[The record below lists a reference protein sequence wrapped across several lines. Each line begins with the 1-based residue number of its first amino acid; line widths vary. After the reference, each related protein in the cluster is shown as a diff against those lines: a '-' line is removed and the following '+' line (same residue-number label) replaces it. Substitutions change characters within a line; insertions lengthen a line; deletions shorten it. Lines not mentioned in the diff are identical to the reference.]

1 MAHSTR
7 LWVAV
12 AALTFAVS
20 AAAHAQS
27 TTTGSLTGTLT
38 DASGGVLPGATVTLS
53 GPNIQG
59 TRLDTTDGQG
69 TYHFRNLPPGRGYRV
84 AAALSGFREA
94 VQDNIQVLLGQEGS
108 VNLTLAPAGVTEQV
122 EVTAATPLVD
132 VSSTSAGVNITSNLF
147 ETLPSARGFQQLTAI
162 APGVALDMG
171 DHDRRFSDS
180 PTVGA
185 SSAPENNYIIDG
197 LSVTDPRYGT
207 SGANLTMN
215 FVQEVQ
221 VLTSGFQAEYGR
233 STGGVFNVVT
243 KSGGNEFHGDVFNYN
258 RSKSWTDADLERR
271 RNKELTTFADQIASY
286 DVGGS
291 IGGPILRDKVWFFG
305 AYGPIRRTNHLGSQI
320 EDSVPIDTSGREF
333 DRDSDVYAGK
343 VTWTPRSSHT
353 LVFSTFGDPTQENGW
368 LAGSTTG
375 NNTPNADETSA
386 LRVIDSGG
394 HNYGVKYT
402 GVLGSNWLL
411 DLSVGQHRQRAGTE
425 AATDAGRRI
434 PRQIDET
441 FALFEHG
448 GFTRLQDD
456 AASRTAFAGRI
467 TSLIGAHDLRYGV
480 DMELNDY
487 DSETQETWYRF
498 FGPQFASEG
507 FGSYIQE
514 RNYTLAGKGSTRS
527 TAFFAQDS
535 WRATSNVTVNLG
547 LRYEIQRLDSANDV
561 AIGGRSDADINTC
574 VVDLQCR
581 TVNGLSLNNNWA
593 PRLGVSWDPL
603 GTGKSKIYGFW
614 GRFYEAIPLDMNIRA
629 INGEDYI
636 ITQYVI
642 PQTLTSDNWFNPN
655 GSPLAINGPWQ
666 VRRVSELTA
675 ITPLDEDLKSQFE
688 DQLIFGAEYQFR
700 PAWSVGARFINRE
713 LRRIIEDIGTFTN
726 PEDPLELTGYVIGN
740 PGEGFFG
747 APFDQPSRSYNALEL
762 TLTRAF
768 ADRWHLNSSFV
779 YARARGN
786 HEGLYM
792 SGYDQLDPNITALY
806 DIPSF
811 LPNSDGRLRSDKPY
825 QFKMFG
831 AYTFDWGLT
840 LSEGFLLSAGVP
852 ISAQGPE
859 IVNGYGD
866 GTIFLQERGSQGRT
880 PAYWNVDFHA
890 DYRLPIARLGAG
902 RNISVILDIFN
913 LFNSNE
919 ILERDQDYTY
929 EGDENFHLWAD
940 ESNLDEFGN
949 PRFNSSLPASP
960 FYKQSSLRQS
970 PRAMQVG
977 FKFTF

>member
-1 MAHSTR
+1 MAQSTR

-12 AALTFAVS
+12 AALVLAIP
-20 AAAHAQS
+20 AMAHAQGA
-27 TTTGSLTGTLT
+27 TTGGLTGTLT
-38 DASGGVLPGATVTLS
+38 DTSGGVLPGATVTLS
-53 GPNIQG
+53 GPNVQG
-59 TRLDTTDGQG
+59 TRTDTTDGQG
-69 TYHFRNLPPGRGYRV
+69 TYHFRNLPPGRGYKIT
-84 AAALSGFREA
+84 ANLSGFREA
-94 VQDNIQVLLGQEGS
+94 VQDNVQVLLGQEGS
-108 VNLTLAPAGVTEQV
+108 VNLTLSPGGVSEQV

-132 VSSTSAGVNITSNLF
+132 VSSTAGGVNITSNLF
-147 ETLPSARGFQQLTAI
+147 ETLPSARGFQQLTAM

-180 PTVGA
+180 PTVGG

-243 KSGGNEFHGDVFNYN
+243 KSGGNEFHGDIFNYN
-258 RSKSWTDADLERR
+258 RSKSWTDADLVRR
-271 RNKELTTFADQIASY
+271 QNKQLTTFADQIGSY

-305 AYGPIRRTNHLGSQI
+305 AYGPIRRTNYLGSQI
-320 EDSVPIDTSGREF
+320 QDGVPIDTSGRKF

-353 LVFSTFGDPTQENGW
+353 LVFSTFGDPTEENGW

-386 LRVIDSGG
+386 LRIVTSGG
-394 HNYGVKYT
+394 YNYGGKYT
-402 GVLGSNWLL
+402 GVLGSNLLL
-411 DLSVGQHRQRAGTE
+411 DLSAGHHRQRAGTS
-425 AATDAGRRI
+425 AATDAGRVI

-456 AASRTAFAGRI
+456 TATRTSFAGRV

-480 DMELNDY
+480 DMELNNY
-487 DSETQETWYRF
+487 DSATQETWFRF
-498 FGPQFASEG
+498 FGDSFASEG
-507 FGSYIQE
+507 WNSYIQE

-527 TAFFAQDS
+527 TAFFVQDS
-535 WRATSNVTVNLG
+535 WRATPNVTVNLG
-547 LRYEIQRLDSANDV
+547 LRYEAQRLGSANDV
-561 AIGGRSDADINTC
+561 AIGGQSDVDAC
-574 VVDLQCR
+574 VVNLECR
-581 TVNGLSLNNNWA
+581 TVEGLSLNNNWA

-636 ITQYVI
+636 ITQHVN
-642 PQTLTSDNWFNPN
+642 TRALNSNNWFNPN
-655 GSPLAINGPWQ
+655 GSPLTINGPWS

-675 ITPLDEDLKSQFE
+675 ITPLDEDLKTQFE

-700 PAWSVGARFINRE
+700 PAWSIGARFINRE

-726 PEDPLELTGYVIGN
+726 PDDPLELTGYVIGN

-747 APFDQPSRSYNALEL
+747 APFDKPSRSYNALEL
-762 TLTRAF
+762 SVTRAF
-768 ADRWHLNSSFV
+768 ADRWHMNSSFV

-831 AYTFDWGLT
+831 AYSWDWGLT

-880 PAYWNVDFHA
+880 SSYWNVDFHA
-890 DYRLPIARLGAG
+890 DYRLPLGNRLGG
-902 RNISVILDIFN
+902 RTSLSVILDVFN
-913 LFNSNE
+913 LFNNNE
-919 ILERDQDYTY
+919 QLEVDQDYTY
-929 EGDENFHLWAD
+929 EGDPNFHLWTE
-940 ESNLDEFGN
+940 ESNLDAYGN
-949 PRFNSSLPASP
+949 PQFNSSLPSSP
-960 FYKQSSLRQS
+960 FYKTASLRQS

>member
-1 MAHSTR
+1 MSHSKR
-7 LWVAV
+7 VWIVVAAAVFAV
-12 AALTFAVS
+12 ATG
-20 AAAHAQS
+20 AQAQG

-38 DASGGVLPGATVTLS
+38 DSSGGVLPGVTVTVS

-59 TRLDTTDGQG
+59 TRTDVSDAEGV
-69 TYHFRNLPPGRGYRV
+69 YRFRNLPPGRGYRV
-84 AAALSGFREA
+84 AATLSGFRDA
-94 VQDNIQVLLGQEGS
+94 VQDNIQVFLGQEGS

-122 EVTAATPLVD
+122 QVTGAVPLVD
-132 VSSTSAGVNITSNLF
+132 VSNTASGVNITSNLF

-162 APGVALDMG
+162 APGVTLEMG
-171 DHDRRFSDS
+171 DHDRRFQDS
-180 PTVGA
+180 PSVGA

-215 FVQEVQ
+215 FIQEVQ
-221 VLTSGFQAEYGR
+221 VLTGGYQAEYGR

-258 RSKSWTDADLERR
+258 RSKSWTDAGLERR
-271 RNKELTTFADQIASY
+271 RNKQLTTFADQVASY

-305 AYGPIRRTNHLGSQI
+305 AYGPIRRTTHLGSQI
-320 EDSVPIDTSGREF
+320 EDGIPIDTSGRQYE
-333 DRDSDVYAGK
+333 RNSDVYAGK

-353 LVFSTFGDPTQENGW
+353 LVFSTFGDPTDENGW

-375 NNTPNADETSA
+375 NSTPNADETSA
-386 LRVIDSGG
+386 LRLIQAGG
-394 HNYGVKYT
+394 HNYGAKYT

-441 FALFEHG
+441 LGLFEHG
-448 GFTRLQDD
+448 GFTRQQDD
-456 AASRTAFAGRI
+456 SASRTALAGRI
-467 TSLIGAHDLRYGV
+467 TSLIGAHDLRYGI
-480 DMELNDY
+480 DLELNNY

-507 FGSYIQE
+507 FNSYIQE
-514 RNYTLAGKGSTRS
+514 RNYTLSGKGSTAS
-527 TAFFAQDS
+527 TALFAQDS
-535 WRATSNVTVNLG
+535 WRVAPNVTVNLG
-547 LRYEIQRLDSANDV
+547 MRYEIQRLDSANDV

-574 VVDLQCR
+574 IVDLECR

-593 PRLGVSWDPL
+593 ARLGVSWDPL

-636 ITQYVI
+636 ITQYVN
-642 PQTLTSDNWFNPN
+642 TRALDSNNWFNPS

-688 DQLIFGAEYQFR
+688 DQLIIGAEYQFM
-700 PAWSVGARFINRE
+700 PAWSVGARFVNRE

-726 PEDPLELTGYVIGN
+726 PDDPLELTGYVIGN

-747 APFDQPSRSYNALEL
+747 SPFDKPKRSYNALEL
-762 TLTRAF
+762 TLQRAF
-768 ADRWHLNSSFV
+768 SGNWHLNSSFV
-779 YARARGN
+779 FAKASGN

-825 QFKMFG
+825 QFKVFG
-831 AYTFDWGLT
+831 AYAFPWGLT
-840 LSEGFLLSAGVP
+840 LSEGFMISAGAP

-866 GTIFLQERGSQGRT
+866 GTIFLLERGSQGRT

-890 DYRLPIARLGAG
+890 DYRLPITRLGAG
-902 RNISVILDIFN
+902 RSISVILDVFN
-913 LFNSNE
+913 LFNRNE
-919 ILERDQDYTY
+919 ELEVDQDYTY
-929 EGDENFHLWAD
+929 EGQDTFNQWVVD
-940 ESNLDEFGN
+940 SNLDQFGN
-949 PRFNSSLPASP
+949 PQFNPDLPVSP
-960 FYKQSSLRQS
+960 YYGQAALRQS
-970 PRAMQVG
+970 PRAMQIG